1 LDYGSGDLCSL
12 LDAAVSMLSS
22 ANLLPFLIVDAMSIT
37 TKTLGFEDEKLNH
50 MVQFSERM
58 LQCACPDQA

>member
-22 ANLLPFLIVDAMSIT
+22 ANLLPFLIVDVMPNT
-37 TKTLGFEDEKLNH
+37 TEIRVSKEWKLSRV
-50 MVQFSERM
+50 VQFSEPV
-58 LQCACPDQA
+58 LQCARPDQA